1 LILGRKSTDNEN
13 EMYQSKSKLFGKRN
27 SVIDQNKLKEINNNI
42 PDLYAF
48 DNDGPSSMNNNLN
61 NNNNLPSGGNKN
73 SL

>member
-1 LILGRKSTDNEN
+1 MILGRKSTDNEN

-48 DNDGPSSMNNNLN
+48 DNDGPSSINNNLN

>member
-1 LILGRKSTDNEN
+1 MILGRKSTDNEN
-13 EMYQSKSKLFGKRN
+13 EMYQSKSKLFKRN

-48 DNDGPSSMNNNLN
+48 DNDGPSSINNNLN
-61 NNNNLPSGGNKN
+61 NNHNLPSGGNKN

>member
-1 LILGRKSTDNEN
+1 
-13 EMYQSKSKLFGKRN
+13 MYQSKSKLFGKRN

-48 DNDGPSSMNNNLN
+48 DNDGPSSINNNLN

>member
-1 LILGRKSTDNEN
+1 MILGRKSTDNEN
-13 EMYQSKSKLFGKRN
+13 EMYQSKSKLFKRN
-27 SVIDQNKLKEINNNI
+27 SVVDQNKLKEINNNI

-48 DNDGPSSMNNNLN
+48 DNDGPSSINNNLNN

>member
-48 DNDGPSSMNNNLN
+48 DNDGPSSINNNLN